1 MGKQWPTSVS
11 RHVSWHFWQSSIQD
25 CLSVMSVSFCRT
37 NSLPSDGCR
46 SIRRPSEP
54 NPHAE
59 NECRAVYVLALV
71 ARESR
76 RFADLPLVFHADV
89 GRELRHEL
97 VAQPKPGLDRR
108 QPRAAAGLAD
118 VLRGEFELG
127 TTLEDPFLADDAV
140 VRGFHTGQAG
150 TDQDRTAGTNRQL

>member
-25 CLSVMSVSFCRT
+25 CLSVMSFSFCRT

-76 RFADLPLVFHADV
+76 RFADLPLVFHPAV

-97 VAQPKPGLDRR
+97 VTHPTPATEPPT
-108 QPRAAAGLAD
+108 PPA
-118 VLRGEFELG
+118 
-127 TTLEDPFLADDAV
+127 
-140 VRGFHTGQAG
+140 
-150 TDQDRTAGTNRQL
+150 

>member
-1 MGKQWPTSVS
+1 
-11 RHVSWHFWQSSIQD
+11 
-25 CLSVMSVSFCRT
+25 MSFSFCRT

-97 VAQPKPGLDRR
+97 LAPPKPGLDRR
-108 QPRAAAGLAD
+108 QPRADHRPPD
-118 VLRGEFELG
+118 VRPGQRWY
-127 TTLEDPFLADDAV
+127 TTV
-140 VRGFHTGQAG
+140 TGQHDDD
-150 TDQDRTAGTNRQL
+150 TSQT